1 MTITAALIK
10 QTPDELAY
18 LLSHDGQAGN
28 ALVLDNAQM
37 AGDLIAGPLAEVNG
51 LGVDT
56 REDPNTQAI
65 ARRDMLGDATGAT
78 IMTGRPHAECTIQA
92 RSGGLVWGVDADED
106 AVTQRRHELN
116 ITTSAEG
123 PVDAI
128 LRIKFQHSL
137 TR

>member
-1 MTITAALIK
+1 VTITAALIK
-10 QTPDELAY
+10 QSADELAY
-18 LLSHDGQAGN
+18 LLTHDGVAGN
-28 ALVLDNAQM
+28 ALVLDNATL
-37 AGDLIAGPLAEVNG
+37 AADLIAGPLAEVNG

-65 ARRDMLGDATGAT
+65 ARRDMLGDGTGAT
-78 IMTGRPHAECTIQA
+78 DLTDLPHCECSIQA
-92 RSGGLVWGVDADED
+92 RVAGLVWGVDADED

-116 ITTSAEG
+116 ITTDDAG
-123 PVDAI
+123 PVTAI